1 MKRTYTLLLLFITI
15 IGFGQAGNPASPYY
29 DGFDFSQTGF
39 ALRYS
44 LSDKVILTHTRLLT
58 YQDAEDAI
66 KIIDR
71 DPLDQSNQTVLLV
84 YGFSENICPENSI
97 DYQDHRRRNRFDDG
111 TSSCQWNREHTYP
124 KSLGNP
130 DLGTDGPGADVH
142 HIRASDVSRNANR
155 GNSKYGPGA
164 GDSGYNG
171 AYWYPGDEWKGD
183 VARMMMYMYLRYG
196 NQCLP
201 KNVAVGNL
209 VSSDINMV
217 DLLLQWNA
225 EDPVSEFEDI
235 RNTYLG
241 NTDNFF
247 AQGNRNPFIDN
258 PYLATL
264 IWGGV
269 PAENRW
275 PNLSTNASFDWSS
288 SISVYPNPTQNHQV
302 KVSSNVAINTIQLIN
317 TSGQIVKEFN
327 SFTSSDH
334 EFTLDNLPNGFF
346 FVKIN
351 SNEGDTI
358 RKIIVN

>member
-1 MKRTYTLLLLFITI
+1 MKITYTLLLSFISI
-15 IGFGQAGNPASPYY
+15 LGLAQAGSPASPYY
-29 DGFDFSQTGF
+29 DGFDFTQTGSTLQF
-39 ALRYS
+39 S
-44 LSDKVILTHTRLLT
+44 LSDKIISTHTRLLT

-71 DPLDQSNQTVLLV
+71 DPQDESNQTVLLV
-84 YGFSENICPENSI
+84 YGFSENKCPENSA
-97 DYQDHRRRNRFDDG
+97 DFPDHRRRNRFDDG
-111 TSSCQWNREHTYP
+111 TNSCQWNREHTYP
-124 KSLGNP
+124 KSRGIP

-142 HIRASDVSRNANR
+142 HLRASDVNRNADR
-155 GNSKYGPGA
+155 GNSKFGPGD
-164 GDSGYNG
+164 GNSGYFNG
-171 AYWYPGDEWKGD
+171 YWYPGDEWKGD
-183 VARMMMYMYLRYG
+183 IARMMMYMYLRYE

-217 DLLLQWNA
+217 DLLLQWNV
-225 EDPVSEFEDI
+225 EDPVSEFEDK

-264 IWGGV
+264 IWGGT

-275 PNLSTNASFDWSS
+275 PSLSTNASFDWSS
-288 SISVYPNPTQNHQV
+288 SISVYPNPTQNHEV
-302 KVSSNVAINTIQLIN
+302 KVSSNIAIKAIQLIN
-317 TSGQIVKEFN
+317 TNGQIVKEYKTFSN
-327 SFTSSDH
+327 ADH
-334 EFTLDNLPNGFF
+334 EVTLDNLPTGFF

-351 SNEGDTI
+351 SNEGSTI
-358 RKIIVN
+358 RKVIVH

>member
-1 MKRTYTLLLLFITI
+1 MSIGFARLHSLLQLLLIHPCL
-15 IGFGQAGNPASPYY
+15 Y
-29 DGFDFSQTGF
+29 
-39 ALRYS
+39 
-44 LSDKVILTHTRLLT
+44 
-58 YQDAEDAI
+58 
-66 KIIDR
+66 
-71 DPLDQSNQTVLLV
+71 
-84 YGFSENICPENSI
+84 
-97 DYQDHRRRNRFDDG
+97 
-111 TSSCQWNREHTYP
+111 NREHTFP
-124 KSLGNP
+124 KALGNP

-164 GDSGYNG
+164 GNSGYFG

-209 VSSDINMV
+209 VSTDINMV

-225 EDPVSEFEDI
+225 EDPVSDFEDK

-264 IWGGV
+264 IWGGT

-288 SISVYPNPTQNHQV
+288 SVSVYPNPTQNHEV
-302 KVSSNVAINTIQLIN
+302 KVSSNVAINAIQLIN
-317 TSGQIVKEFN
+317 TSGQIVKEYKT
-327 SFTSSDH
+327 FTNSDH

-346 FVKIN
+346 FIKIN
-351 SNEGDTI
+351 SNEGTTI
-358 RKIIVN
+358 RKVIVN